1 MKIRSIFVTI
11 ALFGKDFRSLWSVF
25 FFFFLTLFGRM
36 LAGQS
41 QTVIASAVGETVN
54 KQFISSGNSE
64 GSSSLLYGDPAGQES
79 TFHLCDLN

>member
-1 MKIRSIFVTI
+1 
-11 ALFGKDFRSLWSVF
+11 
-25 FFFFLTLFGRM
+25 M